1 MPLLPSRRA
10 RRGSLVGI
18 CVVPWLLT
26 LPLLLAACQEGAS
39 LPGWLSGTQPPPEPV
54 AAPEPEPEPEPAPP
68 LVVALAPEPPPEI
81 DSAPIEDIIVGPAR
95 VGFLVPL
102 TGAAALQGHA
112 LLDAAQM
119 ALFDIGSDIVLL
131 PRDTKGRPETA
142 AAAAAEVIDQ
152 GAQLI
157 LGPLF
162 SNSVAAVAP
171 LADEAGIRVVAFSTD
186 PRVAGDGRY
195 LIGFTSAQQVRRLVS
210 FAAGA
215 GIERFA
221 LLAPDSA
228 YGRAVAAQ
236 YGEAVAG
243 VGGTLSRAEFYAAD
257 GSDAQAVVRRLA
269 DYDRRHAAL
278 REQVATLEAR
288 DDELARQSLARLE
301 GLDTL
306 GAAPFDA
313 LLIADGGQS
322 LRAVAPILPY
332 YDIDPTE
339 VRLMGTGLWDD
350 PRTLAEPTLAG
361 GWFVS
366 PPPETRARFDARFE
380 AIYGAAPPR
389 LATLAYD
396 ATALAGV
403 LGAQPLGAD
412 FSDAALLS
420 PNGFAGVDG
429 VFRFGTDGLAE
440 RGLAV
445 MQVMPEGVAA
455 VLDPARRS
463 FQTVAAPPAEA
474 AAEPAAE
481 PFDESAAAPPAPEM
495 VELPEAPGLTPTAPP
510 APN

>member
-1 MPLLPSRRA
+1 M
-10 RRGSLVGI
+10 
-18 CVVPWLLT
+18 
-26 LPLLLAACQEGAS
+26 
-39 LPGWLSGTQPPPEPV
+39 QPPPEPV
-54 AAPEPEPEPEPAPP
+54 AAPEPELEPP
-68 LVVALAPEPPPEI
+68 LVVALAPEPPPKI
-81 DSAPIEDIIVGPAR
+81 DVAPVEDIVLGPAR
-95 VGFLVPL
+95 IGFLVPL
-102 TGAAALQGHA
+102 TGSAALQGQA
-112 LLDAAQM
+112 LLNAAQM
-119 ALFDIGSDIVLL
+119 ALFDVGSEIVLL

-142 AAAAAEVIDQ
+142 AAVAAEVIDQ

-162 SNSVAAVAP
+162 SGAVAAVAP

-195 LIGFTSAQQVRRLVS
+195 LIGFTSGQQVRRLVT

-221 LLAPDSA
+221 LLAREGA

-243 VGGTLSRAEFYAAD
+243 VGGTLSRVAFYAPD

-269 DYDRRHAAL
+269 DYDSRQAAL
-278 REQVATLEAR
+278 VEQVALLEAR

-313 LLIADGGQS
+313 LLIADGGQG
-322 LRAVAPILPY
+322 LRAVVPILPY

-350 PRTLAEPTLAG
+350 PETLAEPTLVG

-366 PPPETRARFDARFE
+366 PPPENRVRFVARFE
-380 AIYGAAPPR
+380 SIYGATPPR

-396 ATALAGV
+396 ATALAGA
-403 LGAQPLGAD
+403 LGAQPRGVD
-412 FSDAALLS
+412 FSNDALLS

-429 VFRFGTDGLAE
+429 VFRFGVDGLAE

-474 AAEPAAE
+474 SAEPPAKPADQSAAE
-481 PFDESAAAPPAPEM
+481 PPAPEM
-495 VELPEAPGLTPTAPP
+495 VKLPETPGLTPPAPP

>member
-1 MPLLPSRRA
+1 MLA
-10 RRGSLVGI
+10 
-18 CVVPWLLT
+18 
-26 LPLLLAACQEGAS
+26 LPLLLAACQEGTS
-39 LPGWLSGTQPPPEPV
+39 LPGWLSGTQLPPEPE
-54 AAPEPEPEPEPAPP
+54 AAPEPAPEPEPP
-68 LVVALAPEPPPEI
+68 LVVALAPQPPQEI
-81 DSAPIEDIIVGPAR
+81 DVAPIEEVVVGPAR

-102 TGAAALQGHA
+102 TGPAALQGHA

-119 ALFDIGSDIVLL
+119 ALFGVGGDIILL
-131 PRDTKGRPETA
+131 PRDTRGRPETA

-152 GAQLI
+152 GAQLL

-162 SNSVAAVAP
+162 SDSVAAVAP

-195 LIGFTSAQQVRRLVS
+195 LIGFTSAQQVHRLVMY
-210 FAAGA
+210 AAGA

-228 YGRAVAAQ
+228 YGHAVAAQ
-236 YGEAVAG
+236 YAEAVAAA
-243 VGGTLSRAEFYAAD
+243 GGRLARAEFYAPD
-257 GSDAQAVVRRLA
+257 GSDAQATVRRLA

-278 REQVATLEAR
+278 VEQVALLEAR
-288 DDELARQSLARLE
+288 DDELAHQSLARLK

-306 GAAPFDA
+306 GVAPFDA
-313 LLIADGGQS
+313 LLIADGGQG

-350 PRTLAEPTLAG
+350 PQTLAEPTLAG

-366 PPPETRARFDARFE
+366 PPPENRARFVTRFE
-380 AIYGAAPPR
+380 SIYGVTPPR

-403 LGAQPLGAD
+403 LGSQPLGAD

-429 VFRFGTDGLAE
+429 VFRFGDDGVAE

-463 FQTVAAPPAEA
+463 FQTVAAPSQES
-474 AAEPAAE
+474 AAEPPPPDTAE
-481 PFDESAAAPPAPEM
+481 PPAPEM
-495 VELPEAPGLTPTAPP
+495 VELPVTPGLTPTAPP

>member
-10 RRGSLVGI
+10 RRGSLVGF
-18 CVVPWLLT
+18 CVAPWLLA
-26 LPLLLAACQEGAS
+26 LPLLLAACQEGDS

-54 AAPEPEPEPEPAPP
+54 AAPEPAPAPEPEPP
-68 LVVALAPEPPPEI
+68 LVVATAPPPPPEI
-81 DSAPIEDIIVGPAR
+81 DVAPIDELVVGPAR

-102 TGAAALQGHA
+102 SGPAALEGRA

-119 ALFDIGSDIVLL
+119 ALFDVGSDIVLL

-152 GAQLI
+152 GAQLL

-162 SNSVAAVAP
+162 ADSVAAVAP

-195 LIGFTSAQQVRRLVS
+195 LIGFTSAQQVRRLVT
-210 FAAGA
+210 FAAAA
-215 GIERFA
+215 GIGRFA
-221 LLAPDSA
+221 LLAPYSA

-236 YGEAVAG
+236 YGEAVAAAG
-243 VGGTLSRAEFYAAD
+243 ATLARAEFYAPD
-257 GSDAQAVVRRLA
+257 GSDAQAAVRRLA
-269 DYDRRHAAL
+269 EYDRRHAAL
-278 REQVATLEAR
+278 VEQVALLEAR

-306 GAAPFDA
+306 GPAPFDA
-313 LLIADGGQS
+313 LLIADGGQG

-366 PPPETRARFDARFE
+366 PPPEARARFVARFE
-380 AIYGAAPPR
+380 ATYGATPPR

-403 LGAQPLGAD
+403 LAGQPLGAD

-420 PNGFAGVDG
+420 RNGFAGVDG
-429 VFRFGTDGLAE
+429 VFRFGADGLAE

-455 VLDPARRS
+455 VLDPAPRS
-463 FQTVAAPPAEA
+463 FQTVAAPASEGV
-474 AAEPAAE
+474 EE
-481 PFDESAAAPPAPEM
+481 PAPEPPAAAQA
-495 VELPEAPGLTPTAPP
+495 VPETPGLTPTAPP